1 MTCMP
6 LFPDLFFCLFHAITR
21 FRCYKLHA
29 LPGTGRSKSR
39 GKPSQVFISSS
50 CIAVSFEAYHFQ
62 ERDLVCPDGCRRF
75 AGYGEG
81 CRVSFE
87 IVDGFAEFCIR
98 CKVKAHSSCRPE
110 SGFPVFTS
118 ARAIKTFV
126 SVRRRGSFPFCSSI
140 KSS

>member
-6 LFPDLFFCLFHAITR
+6 LFPDLFSVFFMRSPR

-39 GKPSQVFISSS
+39 GKPRRFSSARRV
-50 CIAVSFEAYHFQ
+50 CRFLRAYHSKN
-62 ERDLVCPDGCRRF
+62 EDLVCLTD
-75 AGYGEG
+75 AGDSLGYEEG

-98 CKVKAHSSCRPE
+98 CKIKRTRAVVQNQDFR
-110 SGFPVFTS
+110 FFTS
-118 ARAIKTFV
+118 ARAIE
-126 SVRRRGSFPFCSSI
+126 RRCFCPPERFFPFCSSI